1 MLRNVG
7 EKSMGEVPSIDTSQ
21 PFVPTVANSAITE
34 CKFLDIGKK
43 KKKKGKKQS
52 KSHHPQDPFQVLI
65 LQDFLHSQSFAFTPP
80 PTLLE
85 FTTIILPSQ
94 KLP

>member
-1 MLRNVG
+1 MWVRRAG
-7 EKSMGEVPSIDTSQ
+7 GKSLILVFPSLLCQ
-21 PFVPTVANSAITE
+21 PIANSAMTE
-34 CKFLDIGKK
+34 CKFLDIGSKK
-43 KKKKGKKQS
+43 KNLKVGEKQS
-52 KSHHPQDPFQVLI
+52 KSHQPQDPFQVLI